1 MKRVWWHLSDYISH
15 RRAGEAY
22 RRCLAM
28 AGFEAVDRPEDADLA
43 VLHDDPMNWSDILNR
58 YPGARMKPKVGFAV
72 WEGLALPD
80 VYRAGFA
87 LVEEI
92 WTASA
97 FSAEALSQG
106 HVRVKVLP
114 HVVELATFTSADE
127 EWARTRLGLKSD
139 ERYFFS
145 IVDAVNPRKNLDAL
159 LRVFAR
165 VSHSNPDVFLVL
177 KQYRMNV
184 SIGGGARVASIGEN
198 INDARMAALHA
209 GALAYVSPHRG
220 EAWGLGLGEA
230 MSHGVPV
237 LATGWSG
244 NMEFMDERNSV
255 PLRFELEPV
264 GERMSR
270 MLPHFRPEMLWARVD
285 EEHMLREMLRLVRRG
300 QDPGM
305 CERARAVTERFSP
318 RRVSRILAGLIRD
331 FAAQAVPASTRPS
344 I

>member
-1 MKRVWWHLSDYISH
+1 MTRVWWHLSDYISH

-22 RRCLAM
+22 LRCLPL
-28 AGFEAVDRPEDADLA
+28 AGLEAVDRPADADLA
-43 VLHDDPMNWSDILNR
+43 VLHDDPMNWPDILASH
-58 YPGARMKPKVGFAV
+58 PAARTIPKVGFAV

-87 LVEEI
+87 LVDEI
-92 WTASA
+92 WTASE
-97 FSAEALSQG
+97 FSAQALRQG
-106 HVRVKVLP
+106 HGRVKVLP
-114 HVVELATFTSADE
+114 HVVEPVGFTSEDR
-127 EWARTRLGLKSD
+127 EWACARLGLGPE

-165 VSHSNPDVFLVL
+165 LIHSSPGISLVL
-177 KQYRMNV
+177 KQYRMNL
-184 SIGGGARVASIGEN
+184 SFGGGSRIVSIGEN
-198 INDARMAALHA
+198 VSEGRLAALHA

-220 EAWGLGLGEA
+220 EAWGLGLSEA

-244 NMEFMDERNSV
+244 NMEFMDQRNSV
-255 PLRFELEPV
+255 PLRYDLEPV

-285 EEHMLREMLRLVRRG
+285 EEHLLREMLRLVRRG
-300 QDPGM
+300 QDPAM
-305 CERARAVTERFSP
+305 CQRARAVAERFSP
-318 RRVSRILAGLIRD
+318 RRVSRILAGLVREFEDSISN
-331 FAAQAVPASTRPS
+331 PA
-344 I
+344 

>member
-1 MKRVWWHLSDYISH
+1 MKRVWWYLSDYISH

-43 VLHDDPMNWSDILNR
+43 VLHEDPVFWPRIFTE
-58 YPGARMKPKVGFAV
+58 YPVLRERQVVGYAV
-72 WEGLALPD
+72 WEGSTLPEI
-80 VYRAGFA
+80 YRPGLG
-87 LVEEI
+87 LVHAV
-92 WTASA
+92 WTASS
-97 FSAEALSQG
+97 FSAQVLGQG
-106 HVRVKVLP
+106 HPVVQVLP
-114 HVVELATFTSADE
+114 HIVETVVPTAEDFV
-127 EWARTRLGLKSD
+127 WAREWLGGG
-139 ERYFFS
+139 RYFFS
-145 IVDAVNPRKNLDAL
+145 IVDAVNPRKNLEAL
-159 LRVFAR
+159 LRVFVR
-165 VSHSNPDVFLVL
+165 VRATAGADVRLVV
-177 KQYRMNV
+177 KQYRTDV
-184 SIGGGARVASIGEN
+184 PLSGLAGVLSLASDLTEG
-198 INDARMAALHA
+198 RMAALHA

-270 MLPHFRPEMLWARVD
+270 MLPHFRAEMLWARVD

-331 FAAQAVPASTRPS
+331 FAAQAVTASTRPS